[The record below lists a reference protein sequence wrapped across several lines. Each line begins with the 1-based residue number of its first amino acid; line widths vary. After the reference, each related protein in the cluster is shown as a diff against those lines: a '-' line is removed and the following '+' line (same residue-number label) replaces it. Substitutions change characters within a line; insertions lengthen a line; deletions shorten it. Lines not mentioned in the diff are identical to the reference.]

1 MDLKARISEATK
13 VAMKAREKERVA
25 ALRLIGAEIK
35 RVEVD
40 ERKEL
45 DDLDVLAV
53 LDRMRKQR
61 NDSLTQFRQAGRDDL
76 ADKEQ
81 FELDLIQEFLPQ
93 PLDPQALA
101 GLVEE
106 AVVAVGATSMQDMG
120 KVMAHLKPQIQ
131 GRADMGQVS
140 GLVKARL
147 G

>member
-1 MDLKARISEATK
+1 MDLKTRITEATK
-13 VAMKAREKERVA
+13 AAMKAREKERVA
-25 ALRLIGAEIK
+25 ALRLVGAEIK

-45 DDLDVLAV
+45 DDEAVLVV

-61 NDSLTQFRQAGRDDL
+61 NDSLTQYRDAGRDDL

-93 PLDPQALA
+93 PLTEAEIGAMVDDAIAAL
-101 GLVEE
+101 
-106 AVVAVGATSMQDMG
+106 GASGMQDMG
-120 KVMAHLKPQIQ
+120 KVMGQLKPQMQ

-140 GLVKARL
+140 GQVKSRL
-147 G
+147 S

>member
-13 VAMKAREKERVA
+13 AAMKAREKERVA

-40 ERKEL
+40 ERKDL
-45 DDLDVLAV
+45 DDPDVLAV

-61 NDSLTQFRQAGRDDL
+61 NDSLAQFRQAGRDDL

-101 GLVEE
+101 ALVDE
-106 AVVAVGATSMQDMG
+106 AVAAVGAASMQDMG